1 MIKLNNKLK
10 DFLKFIKIEHTLFDL
25 PFGYVGMILA
35 NVITLKIFILITI
48 SAIAARI
55 AGMVINR
62 IEDLPLDKINP
73 RTKDR
78 ELVTGKISLKQAYLI
93 FFGSAVIFEISS
105 LLLNTLAGLFAP
117 VILLLFYIYPK
128 TKKFVAVSHIFLGF
142 SIGIIVLG
150 GYIGAKGLFPY
161 FLATYYLMI
170 FVSFWIAGFDII
182 YQNQDREFDK
192 EMDIKSIP
200 VILNGKIIWPTAFF
214 YFLSSIFL
222 IIFSYGSLIRL
233 IISLIIIILLFVR
246 LPYINKLNVDNLFKF
261 DIPIPFLLLF
271 SLIV

>member
-1 MIKLNNKLK
+1 MREFNNHLM

-25 PFGYVGMILA
+25 PFGYAGMILA

-73 RTKDR
+73 RTLKR
-78 ELVTGKISLKQAYLI
+78 ELVTGKISLKEAYAI
-93 FFGSAVIFEISS
+93 FIISSIIFELASIM
-105 LLLNTLAGLFAP
+105 LNTLAGIFAP

-128 TKKFVAVSHIFLGF
+128 TKKIPAISHIFLGF

-150 GYIGAKGLFPY
+150 GYIGASGSFPSSPY
-161 FLATYYLMI
+161 TYYLMA
-170 FVSFWIAGFDII
+170 FVSLWVAGFDVI
-182 YQNQDREFDK
+182 YQNQDREFD
-192 EMDIKSIP
+192 ENVGIKSIP
-200 VILNGKIIWPTAFF
+200 VLLKGRITLPTAIF
-214 YFLSSIFL
+214 YILSSIFL
-222 IIFSYGSLIRL
+222 FLFSIPFIVRIAFSIA
-233 IISLIIIILLFVR
+233 IIILLFIR
-246 LPYINKLNVDNLFKF
+246 LPFLNKLSIDDLFKF

-271 SLIV
+271 SLLF